1 MGLTSMGRSS
11 PRIKLKMNFELAVN
25 SLARRAAVA
34 LAALVLCA
42 VLALVSWMN
51 VVAGVLSDERV
62 RITKDWLAAGIPY
75 APNSALL
82 NARIART
89 EMLEDERDLSEAESR
104 ALRAINISP
113 WDYNHRL
120 LLASIEEAKG
130 DRDAAEKSL
139 RDGLR
144 LAPNNI
150 DVHWRLANLLFRQ
163 GKYRPALDEFRIVNS
178 STNTYLP
185 ITLDMIYR
193 ASGGNFAAVESI
205 TPPDSRSR
213 LALSAYLL
221 KQTKVSEA
229 ARVFDSVDRNARL
242 ASNES
247 PAFINGLIAQEQ
259 IEMARALWVNLVGG
273 DTDASQYRALI
284 WNGSFET
291 IAPAELA
298 QFDWAISSSNFARI
312 AVDAAYART
321 GARSLRIDFL
331 NRDTTRLDGEVKQL
345 IPVRAGARYRL
356 SCFVKTDGLVTTE
369 GPRIAVE
376 ERKTSKS
383 IVESEAIAA
392 DSKDWTPLTVDF
404 IAPAGTTA
412 LIIKIKRVPRFSY
425 DEPMRGSIWLD
436 DFTLTEQGGG
446 K

>member
-1 MGLTSMGRSS
+1 
-11 PRIKLKMNFELAVN
+11 MNFELGVN
-25 SLARRAAVA
+25 SPAPRAAVA
-34 LAALVLCA
+34 LATLLLCA
-42 VLALVSWMN
+42 ALALASWTHL
-51 VVAGVLSDERV
+51 VAGVLTDERV
-62 RITKDWLAAGIPY
+62 RVGKDWLVAGITH

-82 NARIART
+82 NARLART
-89 EMLEDERDLSEAESR
+89 EMLEEERDLSEAESR
-104 ALRAINISP
+104 AIRAINRSP

-144 LAPNNI
+144 LAPNNT
-150 DVHWRLANLLFRQ
+150 DVHWRLANLLFRE
-163 GKYRPALDEFRIVNS
+163 GKYRPALDEFLIVTSSNNS
-178 STNTYLP
+178 YLP
-185 ITLDMIYR
+185 ATLDMIYR
-193 ASGGNFAAVESI
+193 ASGGNLAAVESV
-205 TPPDSRSR
+205 TPPDPRSR

-221 KQTKVSEA
+221 KQARVSEA
-229 ARVFDSVDRNARL
+229 ARVFDGVDRNSRL

-247 PAFINGLIAQEQ
+247 PAFINALIAQGQ

-273 DTDASQYRALI
+273 DADASQYRSLI

-298 QFDWAISSSNFARI
+298 QFDWAISPSNFARI
-312 AVDAAYART
+312 AVDATYARA

-331 NRDTTRLDGEVKQL
+331 NRDTTRLDGEAKQL

-356 SCFVKTDGLVTTE
+356 SCFVKTEGLVTTE

-376 ERKTSKS
+376 DRATSKS
-383 IVESEAIAA
+383 LAESEPVAA
-392 DSKDWTPLTVDF
+392 GSNDWAPLTVDF
-404 IAPAGTTA
+404 IAPAGSTV
-412 LIIKIKRVPRFSY
+412 LVIKIKRVPRFSY
-425 DEPMRGSIWLD
+425 DEPMRGSIWFD
-436 DFTLTEQGGG
+436 DFTLTEQGGS